1 MAEENEYEVVRG
13 DFSIPR
19 DFSTCECH
27 ADELNAID
35 EILKDRGGVMPIE
48 TRQQYLERVVKELEE
63 ENKKLN
69 EMLDDLTQGEG

>member
-1 MAEENEYEVVRG
+1 
-13 DFSIPR
+13 
-19 DFSTCECH
+19 
-27 ADELNAID
+27 
-35 EILKDRGGVMPIE
+35 MPIE